1 MLNLSERGGLIS
13 SARTKS
19 KRSVHLLQRSPGK
32 PGAKLGKTTGWIH
45 RMTLRER
52 GVNMWGGIKYSK
64 LDNAGL
70 HLTHLDKGDV
80 TLKVDTVVVCAG
92 QTPFAPLLEEL
103 KSSGLN
109 VSLIGGAA
117 NCRGLDAQR
126 AIREGLKLA
135 TELAAKVST

>member
-1 MLNLSERGGLIS
+1 
-13 SARTKS
+13 
-19 KRSVHLLQRSPGK
+19 
-32 PGAKLGKTTGWIH
+32 
-45 RMTLRER
+45 
-52 GVNMWGGIKYSK
+52 
-64 LDNAGL
+64 
-70 HLTHLDKGDV
+70 
-80 TLKVDTVVVCAG
+80 
-92 QTPFAPLLEEL
+92 LLEEL